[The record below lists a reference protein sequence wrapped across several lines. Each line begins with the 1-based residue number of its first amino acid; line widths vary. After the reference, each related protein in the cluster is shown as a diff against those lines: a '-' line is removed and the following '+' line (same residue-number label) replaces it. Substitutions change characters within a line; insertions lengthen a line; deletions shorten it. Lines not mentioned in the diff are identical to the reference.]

1 MIISGAIFGF
11 GATTLILF
19 LLKYLFPV
27 LLISVPAILLASAI
41 SSSFVLSSKYI
52 ISFLYNLS
60 NEFILHHKYDYRDTM
75 PWVAKEWLK
84 IIELGELQKKVL
96 ADLKKVMKFLD
107 NEVQVYLAGDW
118 AIGSHPAAP
127 YLFVINPDDLD
138 DESGFKIPKENK
150 FFQYLKSQ
158 QKILFLSD
166 LEKEKEMEVPVTI
179 KEELEAAAV
188 EMKRMNVELAVPII
202 MEQMLVGFVEGM
214 ICFSGWAGR
223 SIGEIE
229 EADRNL
235 FMEISTDASSAFQH
249 ALEKRKDDIASEKKE
264 NYLKRSLEKSKK
276 LEEELA
282 ENKEKT
288 YGILS
293 RSSQYVTKIQILT
306 EEQREL
312 DAIMQNSRAGL
323 LTIKNRRIRAA
334 NKQAENLLAGLGEK
348 IIEKPFDKIFIDQFK
363 NTGQIV
369 ENIEKVFKNEPVAS
383 FETEWIKTDKPVPVE
398 VKIIPLFE
406 GVKVEGALIEI
417 TDISEAKEKQKLLYI
432 KEKYET
438 FERLFEGLRHELN
451 NAMNYVNIY
460 SALIKKSP
468 EAFFADASL
477 KNDFC
482 TAMPK
487 VSRFVSELIDNV
499 ADAHLPLSKEGATEI
514 EIQRVIEEI
523 LVSFEERL
531 KTSLININKK
541 SGQLPVITAVH
552 RHIKEALS
560 QIIKNS
566 IEAIEEYDYQREQ
579 GQNPRSGGTIII
591 ASKTNEAGQ
600 AEISISD
607 DGIGMKED
615 FLNKVLDP
623 FFTSKVHS
631 VSHSET
637 CTGLGLNKVYNIV
650 KHYGCSFKITS
661 VYGQGTTVVVS
672 FGLKPEG
679 VDSVF

>member
-1 MIISGAIFGF
+1 
-11 GATTLILF
+11 
-19 LLKYLFPV
+19 
-27 LLISVPAILLASAI
+27 
-41 SSSFVLSSKYI
+41 
-52 ISFLYNLS
+52 
-60 NEFILHHKYDYRDTM
+60 
-75 PWVAKEWLK
+75 
-84 IIELGELQKKVL
+84 
-96 ADLKKVMKFLD
+96 
-107 NEVQVYLAGDW
+107 
-118 AIGSHPAAP
+118 
-127 YLFVINPDDLD
+127 
-138 DESGFKIPKENK
+138 
-150 FFQYLKSQ
+150 
-158 QKILFLSD
+158 
-166 LEKEKEMEVPVTI
+166 
-179 KEELEAAAV
+179 
-188 EMKRMNVELAVPII
+188 
-202 MEQMLVGFVEGM
+202 
-214 ICFSGWAGR
+214 
-223 SIGEIE
+223 
-229 EADRNL
+229 
-235 FMEISTDASSAFQH
+235 
-249 ALEKRKDDIASEKKE
+249 
-264 NYLKRSLEKSKK
+264 
-276 LEEELA
+276 
-282 ENKEKT
+282 
-288 YGILS
+288 
-293 RSSQYVTKIQILT
+293 
-306 EEQREL
+306 
-312 DAIMQNSRAGL
+312 
-323 LTIKNRRIRAA
+323 
-334 NKQAENLLAGLGEK
+334 LLAGLGEK

-631 VSHSET
+631 VIHSET
-637 CTGLGLNKVYNIV
+637 GTGLGLNKVYNIV